1 MYPSRLLL
9 MLIISKIQI
18 NFVWS
23 PHTSIPGS
31 TVPGWAHLTPPLH
44 NATNT
49 QQGPAQLYKLS
60 RPGKPIQFMF
70 IIQETNALDMKSFEA
85 FS

>member
-1 MYPSRLLL
+1 MYQSRLVLVL
-9 MLIISKIQI
+9 VISKIQI

-49 QQGPAQLYKLS
+49 QQGPAQLLKTFET
-60 RPGKPIQFMF
+60 G
-70 IIQETNALDMKSFEA
+70 ETNTIYVYYTRNKCFGYEK
-85 FS
+85 F